1 MGSCGGLKRHVARG
15 GDMWHCCLF
24 PDGGVMKTAD
34 RGGAS
39 SEWGIC
45 LIFISSKMI
54 FLAVIAGEIS
64 IQTIDDYAFM
74 G

>member
-1 MGSCGGLKRHVARG
+1 MKN
-15 GDMWHCCLF
+15 CCLF
-24 PDGGVMKTAD
+24 PDGGVMKTAV
-34 RGGAS
+34 RGGPAQNG
-39 SEWGIC
+39 GIC

-64 IQTIDDYAFM
+64 IQTIDDYAFT